1 MQFRHLSVNLL
12 PKTTAVILIIRMVV
26 LYYTYTDNILTIQ
39 YFCSTFELHTIYG
52 YREREKLLDRNCYAA
67 AVTF

>member
-1 MQFRHLSVNLL
+1 MQFRHLSINLL
-12 PKTTAVILIIRMVV
+12 PKTTVVILIMCIVV
-26 LYYTYTDNILTIQ
+26 LYIEKILAVQ

>member
-12 PKTTAVILIIRMVV
+12 PKTTAVILIMCIVV
-26 LYYTYTDNILTIQ
+26 LYYTYINVHREYIETVQ
-39 YFCSTFELHTIYG
+39 YFCPTFELHTIYG
-52 YREREKLLDRNCYAA
+52 EKLLDRNCYAG